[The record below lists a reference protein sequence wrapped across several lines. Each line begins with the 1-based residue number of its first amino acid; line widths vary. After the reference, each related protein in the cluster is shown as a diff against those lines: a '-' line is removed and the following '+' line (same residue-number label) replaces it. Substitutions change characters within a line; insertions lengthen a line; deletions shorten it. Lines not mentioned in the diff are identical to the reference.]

1 MKEVSVSEKGFH
13 VGKDF
18 FFFIGGVSLSLL
30 LAFLLPIE
38 NVFWYKS
45 AFLTYLLAS
54 VLYVAYLFIRESI
67 VGNIAT
73 LTLYLGLLLNLT
85 GMIRRAYESYLM
97 GVFHP
102 PWSNLFEALTFW
114 SFIAGAVYLFLER
127 KYGFKILGAFVLP
140 VIAGVSAFAIFKAN
154 HEITPLMPALRS
166 YWLYIHVV
174 TAFIGYAGF
183 TVGFG
188 GAVAYLLKEY
198 FGENRFI
205 KSYLPRKE
213 VLDEITYKSIAI
225 VFPVWTASIILGA
238 AWANEAWGGYWS
250 WDPKEVWSLIVWLFF
265 GAYLHARQLMGWKGK
280 KVAWMVVFGFITVLI
295 CFFAINLYFP
305 GLHSYATE

>member
-1 MKEVSVSEKGFH
+1 MKEVAVEKKRISVSSD
-13 VGKDF
+13 V
-18 FFFIGGVSLSLL
+18 FIGLGGVLLSAVMSLL
-30 LAFLLPIE
+30 PFE

-45 AFLTYLLAS
+45 AMLAYGLS
-54 VLYVAYLFIRESI
+54 SLVYFVYLFIRDRILSFA
-67 VGNIAT
+67 AT
-73 LTLYLGLLLNLT
+73 GVLFLGLILNLT
-85 GMIRRAYESYLM
+85 GMFRRSLESYQM

-114 SFIAGAVYLFLER
+114 SFVAGLIYLLIER
-127 KYGFKILGAFVLP
+127 KYGFKLIGAFVVP
-140 VIAGVSAFAIFKAN
+140 VVFFTSAYAIFKAS

-183 TVGFG
+183 TVAFG
-188 GAVAYLLKEY
+188 GAVAYLIKES
-198 FGENRFI
+198 FSEKSFVKRF
-205 KSYLPRKE
+205 LPSKDI
-213 VLDEITYKSIAI
+213 LDEITYKSIAI

-265 GAYLHARQLMGWKGK
+265 GAYLHARQLMGWRGK
-280 KVAWMVVFGFITVLI
+280 RVAWMVVFGFITVLI

>member
-1 MKEVSVSEKGFH
+1 MKEVAVEKKKIGLSSDLIVAVAGILTAGF
-13 VGKDF
+13 
-18 FFFIGGVSLSLL
+18 LSLL
-30 LAFLLPIE
+30 PYE
-38 NVFWYKS
+38 NTFWYKS
-45 AFLTYLLAS
+45 AMLTYGLTSLI
-54 VLYVAYLFIRESI
+54 YIAYLLIRERI
-67 VGNIAT
+67 LGTMAT
-73 LTLYLGLLLNLT
+73 ASLFLALMLNLT
-85 GMIRRAYESYLM
+85 GMLRRSIESYQM

-114 SFIAGAVYLFLER
+114 SFIAGAVYLLIER
-127 KYGFKILGAFVLP
+127 KYGFKLIGAFVVPLLFFT
-140 VIAGVSAFAIFKAN
+140 SAFAIFKAS

-174 TAFIGYAGF
+174 TAFTGYAGF
-183 TVGFG
+183 TVAFG
-188 GAVAYLLKEY
+188 GAVAYLIKEY
-198 FGENRFI
+198 FEG
-205 KSYLPRKE
+205 KKVAKVLPSKD

-280 KVAWMVVFGFITVLI
+280 RVAWMVVFGFVTVLI

>member
-1 MKEVSVSEKGFH
+1 MKEVAVERKRLSVSSDLV
-13 VGKDF
+13 VGLA
-18 FFFIGGVSLSLL
+18 GVLIAVG
-30 LAFLLPIE
+30 LALLPYE
-38 NVFWYKS
+38 NTFWYRS
-45 AFLTYLLAS
+45 AMLAYGLTALVYL
-54 VLYVAYLFIRESI
+54 AYLFIRDSLI
-67 VGNIAT
+67 GKIAT
-73 LTLYLGLLLNLT
+73 GVLFLGLTLNLT
-85 GMIRRAYESYLM
+85 GMIRRGIETYQM

-114 SFIAGAVYLFLER
+114 SFVAGSIYLLIER
-127 KYGFKILGAFVLP
+127 KYGFKLIGAFVVP
-140 VIAGVSAFAIFKAN
+140 VIFFTSAYAIFKAS
-154 HEITPLMPALRS
+154 HEIQPLMPALRS

-183 TVGFG
+183 TVAFG
-188 GAVAYLLKEY
+188 GAVAYLIKEKLQDQG
-198 FGENRFI
+198 FGRF
-205 KSYLPRKE
+205 LPSKD

-280 KVAWMVVFGFITVLI
+280 RVAWMVVFGFITVLI

>member
-1 MKEVSVSEKGFH
+1 MKEVAVERKRLSVSSDLV
-13 VGKDF
+13 VGLA
-18 FFFIGGVSLSLL
+18 GVLIAVG
-30 LAFLLPIE
+30 LALLPYE
-38 NVFWYKS
+38 NTFWYRS
-45 AFLTYLLAS
+45 AMLAYGLTALVYL
-54 VLYVAYLFIRESI
+54 AYLFIRDSLI
-67 VGNIAT
+67 GKIAT
-73 LTLYLGLLLNLT
+73 GVLFLGLTLNLT
-85 GMIRRAYESYLM
+85 GMIRRGIETYQM

-114 SFIAGAVYLFLER
+114 SFVAGSIYLLIER
-127 KYGFKILGAFVLP
+127 KYGFKLIGAFVVP
-140 VIAGVSAFAIFKAN
+140 VIFLTSAYAIFKAS
-154 HEITPLMPALRS
+154 HEIQPLMPALRS

-183 TVGFG
+183 TVAFG
-188 GAVAYLLKEY
+188 GAVAYLLKEKLQDQG
-198 FGENRFI
+198 FGRF
-205 KSYLPRKE
+205 LPSKD

-280 KVAWMVVFGFITVLI
+280 RVAWMVVFGFITVLI

>member
-1 MKEVSVSEKGFH
+1 MKEVAIERRRAIPSVGLLGV
-13 VGKDF
+13 VG
-18 FFFIGGVSLSLL
+18 GAL
-30 LAFLLPIE
+30 LAVLLAIPQIG

-45 AFLTYLLAS
+45 AMLAYGLAS
-54 VLYVAYLFIRESI
+54 LIYIANLLFRDRVLNIMSTSVLSI
-67 VGNIAT
+67 ALI
-73 LTLYLGLLLNLT
+73 LNLT
-85 GMIRRAYESYLM
+85 GMIRRSIESYQM

-114 SFIAGAVYLFLER
+114 SFIAGALYLLIER
-127 KYGFKILGAFVLP
+127 KYGFRLIGAFVVPLLFFT
-140 VIAGVSAFAIFKAN
+140 SAYAIFKAS

-183 TVGFG
+183 TVAFG
-188 GAVAYLLKEY
+188 GAIAYLIKES
-198 FGENRFI
+198 FPENRFVSRYFPS
-205 KSYLPRKE
+205 KD

-280 KVAWMVVFGFITVLI
+280 RVAWMVVAGFITVLI

>member
-1 MKEVSVSEKGFH
+1 MKEVIVEKKRISISTDILFAVSGIALSVL
-13 VGKDF
+13 
-18 FFFIGGVSLSLL
+18 LSLL
-30 LAFLLPIE
+30 PFE
-38 NVFWYKS
+38 NTFWYKS
-45 AFLTYLLAS
+45 AMLTYGLAS
-54 VLYVAYLFIRESI
+54 LVYIAYLLVRESI
-67 VGNIAT
+67 LGRTAT
-73 LTLYLGLLLNLT
+73 GILFLGLLLNLT
-85 GMIRRAYESYLM
+85 GMIRRGIESYQM

-114 SFIAGAVYLFLER
+114 SFVAGSVYLIIER
-127 KYGFKILGAFVLP
+127 KYGFKLIGAFVVPL
-140 VIAGVSAFAIFKAN
+140 IFLTSAYAIFKAS
-154 HEITPLMPALRS
+154 HEIQPLMPALRS

-183 TVGFG
+183 TVAFG
-188 GAVAYLLKEY
+188 GAVAYLIKEH
-198 FGENRFI
+198 FGDKDWAKRF
-205 KSYLPRKE
+205 LPSKE

-225 VFPVWTASIILGA
+225 VFPIWTASIILGA

-265 GAYLHARQLMGWKGK
+265 GAYLHARQLMGWRGK
-280 KVAWMVVFGFITVLI
+280 RVAWMVVFGFITVLI

>member
-1 MKEVSVSEKGFH
+1 MKEIVVEKKRVALSTDLFLAL
-13 VGKDF
+13 
-18 FFFIGGVSLSLL
+18 GGVLLSVGLSLL
-30 LAFLLPIE
+30 PYE

-45 AFLTYLLAS
+45 AMLAYGLAALVYLAYLL
-54 VLYVAYLFIRESI
+54 VRESI
-67 VGNIAT
+67 LGRAAT
-73 LTLYLGLLLNLT
+73 GILFLGLLLNLT
-85 GMIRRAYESYLM
+85 GMIRRGIESYQM

-114 SFIAGAVYLFLER
+114 SFVAGSVYLLIER
-127 KYGFKILGAFVLP
+127 KYGFRLIGAFVVPL
-140 VIAGVSAFAIFKAN
+140 IFFTSAYAIFKAS
-154 HEITPLMPALRS
+154 HDIQPLMPALRS

-174 TAFIGYAGF
+174 AAFIGYAGF
-183 TVGFG
+183 TVAFG
-188 GAVAYLLKEY
+188 GAVAYLIKEH
-198 FGENRFI
+198 FKD
-205 KSYLPRKE
+205 KSWAQRYLPSKE

-265 GAYLHARQLMGWKGK
+265 GAYLHARQLMGWRGK
-280 KVAWMVVFGFITVLI
+280 RVAWMVVFGFITVLI

>member
-1 MKEVSVSEKGFH
+1 MKEVAIERRRAIPSAGLLGV
-13 VGKDF
+13 V
-18 FFFIGGVSLSLL
+18 GGVL
-30 LAFLLPIE
+30 LAVLLAIPQIG

-45 AFLTYLLAS
+45 AMLAYGLAS
-54 VLYVAYLFIRESI
+54 LIYIANLLFRDRVLNIMSTSVLSI
-67 VGNIAT
+67 ALI
-73 LTLYLGLLLNLT
+73 LNLT
-85 GMIRRAYESYLM
+85 GMIRRSIESYQM

-114 SFIAGAVYLFLER
+114 SFIAGALYLVIER
-127 KYGFKILGAFVLP
+127 KYGFRLIGAFVVPLLFFT
-140 VIAGVSAFAIFKAN
+140 SAYAIFKAS

-183 TVGFG
+183 TVAFG
-188 GAVAYLLKEY
+188 GAVAYLIKDSFSQKKFVDRY
-198 FGENRFI
+198 FPS
-205 KSYLPRKE
+205 KD

-225 VFPVWTASIILGA
+225 VFPIWTASIILGA

-280 KVAWMVVFGFITVLI
+280 RVAWMVVAGFITVLI